1 MKWPDKK
8 RIIILFVFL
17 IIIYLCIHFKFFI
30 PCPILLVTKKYCPG
44 CGITRMF
51 LSILSLDFY
60 QAFRYN
66 PLIFI
71 SLPILFP
78 YLLYQLYIWLYQK
91 QDFLIK
97 YYPKKA
103 LWILLFIVVI
113 YGVMR
118 NIPYFSVLAP
128 TKIS

>member
-1 MKWPDKK
+1 MKWPNKK

-30 PCPILLVTKKYCPG
+30 PCPILLVIKKYCPG

-51 LSILSLDFY
+51 LSLLSLDFY

-71 SLPILFP
+71 SLPILLP

-103 LWILLFIVVI
+103 LWFLLFIVVI
-113 YGVMR
+113 YGVIR
-118 NIPYFSVLAP
+118 NIPYFSILAP